1 MSSSDDTRLRVG
13 EQDGHA
19 VRGTDAERDARKC
32 GDHRVGDRKAETT
45 RGRSPELAARAVGGE
60 RRVVDHH
67 DIGRVRLLEGRDPP
81 RTGSAATGSG
91 VAAGVVEVVGRVD
104 WALVGIWL
112 PGWRRRGTPPS
123 KPAAMT

>member
-32 GDHRVGDRKAETT
+32 GDHRVGNRKAETT

-67 DIGRVRLLEGRDPP
+67 DIGRVHLVEGRDPRHAQLGP
-81 RTGSAATGSG
+81 YQREVGCHSARVVTVRTTQ
-91 VAAGVVEVVGRVD
+91 VEGTVRPLAYPAEAVGC
-104 WALVGIWL
+104 LL
-112 PGWRRRGTPPS
+112 YTS
-123 KPAAMT
+123 